1 MPTASIFQPGRLG
14 VYHVAGEKEMPCG
27 FSRMSFKNS
36 FEKLVTTDSVSLQP
50 TNEVLKERE
59 HLEALVEG
67 LYSQIKEGLGKI
79 EEMRQEK
86 RILQQHEFEHS
97 KEFEYFVSV
106 MKAEQT
112 DLRGSGKHTTTCLRC
127 NFTCHEDC
135 KIADDDQKQR
145 CVAMDQDGNCEVCTG
160 KCWWQEHKN
169 VPYLITYRTVK
180 EKRISHDLKMKYDTA
195 VSGKSIVEGMLNELE
210 RYLNELRLKVLSDMY
225 KVRQCLRRLD
235 EIAFKP
241 NPLTEVQYIELL
253 IENEKKEGRAGWMDR
268 VRAFEDGKKKA
279 EMFTKIKRE
288 EDIPKLLDELI
299 PME

>member
-14 VYHVAGEKEMPCG
+14 VNLVAGEKEMPCG
-27 FSRMSFKNS
+27 SPRMSFKNF
-36 FEKLVTTDSVSLQP
+36 FEKSVTTDSVSLQP

-67 LYSQIKEGLGKI
+67 LYPQIKMGLGGI
-79 EEMRQEK
+79 EEMREEK
-86 RILQQHEFEHS
+86 RIVQQHETEIERHR
-97 KEFEYFVSV
+97 KEFEYFVLV

-112 DLRGSGKHTTTCLRC
+112 DLRGSGKHATTCLRC

-135 KIADDDQKQR
+135 TIWNGNEMHR
-145 CVAMDQDGNCEVCTG
+145 CVAMDEEGNCKVCTG
-160 KCWWQEHKN
+160 KCSWNEHRNLPYSEKN
-169 VPYLITYRTVK
+169 KMVQ
-180 EKRISHDLKMKYDTA
+180 EKRTSHD
-195 VSGKSIVEGMLNELE
+195 MLQTLE
-210 RYLNELRLKVLSDMY
+210 RCLNELRLKVLSDMY

-268 VRAFEDGKKKA
+268 VRAFEDVKKKA